1 MTTKNQHYVPQ
12 FYLKGFS
19 INSLNTNSFVYVYD
33 KKFAKG
39 IPPKQLKSVSSI
51 CKEIFYYKQ
60 TREGDDDVEKRLSNI
75 ESQIAPIIKHI
86 KDNINKGIALSE
98 KKKVLLAFM
107 IGLSVTRVPSFR
119 NPVRKAFQWGLERV
133 IDDIKR
139 NPKNKEEE
147 LIKEMPEGSFIAQ
160 DQCSLRS
167 MAEMA
172 GFIAKTAFKK
182 PFEFLLPC
190 GTIFI
195 TSDNPVLH
203 FGDQNMGVGHP
214 LSCVF
219 FPLRKDIGLLCNP
232 RGKDMNIRQLAKKEV
247 KEINKEIV
255 YKADRYVICD
265 RQSEVLARLVK
276 EYKNNGGHRGVISSD
291 DKGIMW
297 APH

>member
-12 FYLKGFS
+12 FYLKGFC
-19 INSLNTNSFVYVYD
+19 INHPNTDSFVYVYD
-33 KKFAKG
+33 KKKAKEK
-39 IPPKQLKSVSSI
+39 PPKQPKSVSSI

-60 TREGDDDVEKRLSNI
+60 TKEGDDDVEKRLSNI

-98 KKKVLLAFM
+98 KEKFMLAFM
-107 IGLSVTRVPSFR
+107 VGLSVTRVPSFR
-119 NPVRKAFQWGLERV
+119 FPIRETFQWRLERV
-133 IDDIKR
+133 LDDIKQ

-147 LIKEMPEGSFIAQ
+147 LIKEMPEGSFIAG
-160 DQCSLRS
+160 DRCSLKP

-172 GFIAKTAFKK
+172 GFIAKTALKK

-190 GTIFI
+190 GTTFI

-203 FGDQNMGVGHP
+203 FGDQNMGVEHP

-265 RQSEVLARLVK
+265 RQSEVLVRLVK

-297 APH
+297 DPH

>member
-33 KKFAKG
+33 KKHAKG
-39 IPPKQLKSVSSI
+39 KLPKQPKSVSSI
-51 CKEIFYYKQ
+51 CKETFYYKQ
-60 TREGDDDVEKRLSNI
+60 TKDGDDILEKRLSDI
-75 ESQIAPIIKHI
+75 ESQVAPTIKYI
-86 KDNINKGIALSE
+86 KDSINKGVTLSKE
-98 KKKVLLAFM
+98 KRVMLAFM
-107 IGLSVTRVPSFR
+107 IGLFVTRVPSFR
-119 NPVRKAFQWGLERV
+119 NPVQETFQWELEKV
-133 IDDIKR
+133 LDDIKR
-139 NPKNKEEE
+139 NPRNKEEE
-147 LIKEMPEGSFIAQ
+147 LIKGMPEDSFIVQ
-160 DQCSLRS
+160 DWCSLGL
-167 MAEMA
+167 MAEGA
-172 GFIAKTAFKK
+172 GFIAKSVLKK

-190 GTIFI
+190 GMTFI

-203 FGDQNMGVGHP
+203 FGGQNMGVGNP

-291 DKGIMW
+291 DKSIMW